1 MMSPPGLEY
10 GSSGLVPAVVQDAAS
25 RRVLMVGYQ
34 NPEALQAT
42 IETGQVHFWSRSRE
56 RPWRKGETSGNVLHV
71 VAVEADCDRDAVL
84 ITARPAGPT
93 CHTGDPSCFDAAP
106 LSEASVHEQG
116 FASLESLWE
125 VISSRKQQRPPESY
139 TASLLGGG
147 VDAVSRKVVEEA
159 TEVLMAAKDS
169 AVGSDTIG
177 RLPEEAA
184 DLIYH
189 LLVLLAERDV
199 QPRAVLDVL
208 ADRAR

>member
-1 MMSPPGLEY
+1 MSPPGLEY

-56 RPWRKGETSGNVLHV
+56 RLWRKGETSGNVLHV

-125 VISSRKQQRPPESY
+125 AISSRKQQHPPESY
-139 TASLLGGG
+139 TASLLAGG

-169 AVGSDTIG
+169 AVASDAIG

-199 QPRAVLDVL
+199 QPREVLDVL

>member
-1 MMSPPGLEY
+1 MSPPGLEY

-56 RPWRKGETSGNVLHV
+56 RLWRKGETSGNVLHV

>member
-1 MMSPPGLEY
+1 MMSPSGLEY

-56 RPWRKGETSGNVLHV
+56 RLWRKGETSGYVLHV
-71 VAVEADCDRDAVL
+71 VAVEADCDGDAVL
-84 ITARPAGPT
+84 ITARPTGPT
-93 CHTGDPSCFDAAP
+93 CHTGDTSCFDAAP
-106 LSEASVHEQG
+106 LSEASMDEQG
-116 FASLESLWE
+116 FASLESLWDA
-125 VISSRKQQRPPESY
+125 ISSRKQQRPPESY

-169 AVGSDTIG
+169 AVASDTMG
-177 RLPEEAA
+177 RVPEEAA

-199 QPRAVLDVL
+199 QPREVLAVL